1 MREMETTI
9 CSYSTMNVNYPQP
22 RHQPKHEL
30 SNEVTREMETIC
42 MTVGW
47 SNIAVHYP
55 SLHIN
60 STNMQRNI
68 TKIFCQPIKLQSV
81 QLEME

>member
-42 MTVGW
+42 MTVG
-47 SNIAVHYP
+47 
-55 SLHIN
+55 
-60 STNMQRNI
+60 
-68 TKIFCQPIKLQSV
+68 
-81 QLEME
+81 